1 MANRKK
7 NINKKKEQKYF
18 PETQKPCKK
27 KIQTGMCPVL
37 SSVSYDSFNTCLWC
51 VSLSQATQFLV
62 PSPLQTPAT
71 TKCN

>member
-27 KIQTGMCPVL
+27 KTQTGMCPVL
-37 SSVSYDSFNTCLWC
+37 SSVSGMTHSTLVYG
-51 VSLSQATQFLV
+51 VSLCHKQHS
-62 PSPLQTPAT
+62 S
-71 TKCN
+71 